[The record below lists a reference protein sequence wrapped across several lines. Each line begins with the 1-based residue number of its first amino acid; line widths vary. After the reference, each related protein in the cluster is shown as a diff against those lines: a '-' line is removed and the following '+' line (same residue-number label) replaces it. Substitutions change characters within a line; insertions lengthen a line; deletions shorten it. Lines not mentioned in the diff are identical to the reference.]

1 MKKTTKQILFEKM
14 EYLNPGFKKMNE
26 EENIL
31 INKFLAFLPDDFPNL
46 VRGYSKDK
54 NIGLDDAY
62 YQFVGAFEKK
72 FEEAHNMGVKLL
84 SDDDL
89 DDLNDL
95 MYGRF
100 GDDAIEF

>member
-1 MKKTTKQILFEKM
+1 MKTDKELLFERM
-14 EYLNPGFKKMNE
+14 NTIGGMPLN
-26 EENIL
+26 ENTDTIL
-31 INKFLAFLPDDFPNL
+31 LEMFIGSLPDDFPNL
-46 VRGYSKDK
+46 VRQYAEDK